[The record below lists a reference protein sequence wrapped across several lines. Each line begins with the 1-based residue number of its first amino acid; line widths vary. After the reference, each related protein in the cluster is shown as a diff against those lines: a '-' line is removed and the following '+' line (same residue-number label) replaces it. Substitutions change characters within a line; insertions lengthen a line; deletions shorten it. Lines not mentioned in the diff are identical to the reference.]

1 MNKTLNTFLFIAA
14 LLMPLGLYAQ
24 GGRIA
29 RGIVKDDQGEPLI
42 GAGVVVK
49 EVPGKGTQTDLD
61 GKFSL
66 ELPDK
71 ARTLV
76 FSFIGMKSVEIP
88 VKGSNISNLTVTLEY
103 ESDFLEQ
110 VVVTGYSQTTTKR
123 ITGSVGI
130 LSSDTFKSKPITSVA
145 SLMQGEVA
153 GVAIQ
158 ATSGRPG

>member
-1 MNKTLNTFLFIAA
+1 MNKTLNTLLFIAA

-88 VKGSNISNLTVTLEY
+88 VKGGNISNLTVTLEY
-103 ESDFLEQ
+103 EADFLEQ
-110 VVVTGYSQTTTKR
+110 VVVTGEAVGGRAVGQTPPQR
-123 ITGSVGI
+123 QIH
-130 LSSDTFKSKPITSVA
+130 LADTFLIHRQKPPAVGNR
-145 SLMQGEVA
+145 LY
-153 GVAIQ
+153 
-158 ATSGRPG
+158 